1 MYFFKREFEN
11 KSNAIGI
18 DICYECI
25 YILNLLKYKTSVYVL
40 AERETETSA
49 FNEIINDWDH
59 SLIRKNQHMRNK
71 VHVYVIYILTIITGS
86 PLTARKSYTRTTQ
99 CAATAHPQFFFH
111 TLKPRYN
118 EQVRQTLF
126 VHYIE

>member
-1 MYFFKREFEN
+1 MPSAWIFVMNVYIIEPAKIQNIRLC
-11 KSNAIGI
+11 IGR
-18 DICYECI
+18 
-25 YILNLLKYKTSVYVL
+25 
-40 AERETETSA
+40 ERETETSA

-59 SLIRKNQHMRNK
+59 SLIRKNPHMRNK

-99 CAATAHPQFFFH
+99 CAATAHPQIFFH